1 MACGRGTGSSLG
13 SGLAP
18 RPEYLQNAQL
28 SRTVRGLK
36 PENRR
41 LKATFTTDVISANLW
56 LSDAN
61 SNSKASPEAG
71 QISICP

>member
-41 LKATFTTDVISANLW
+41 LKATFTTDAISANL
-56 LSDAN
+56 
-61 SNSKASPEAG
+61 
-71 QISICP
+71 